1 MEIVLSS
8 LIGVAGL
15 CWAYGSAGADRRAE
29 FKNWLAGALSAAA
42 PHVRWLVLKSLFLAL
57 TLTCVVVLVN
67 VWIWVSAF
75 LTNEQ
80 PMQRKE
86 VFLLCIQLFNGL
98 TYGSAFFAFLFLTI
112 RKLETPVRHQENLML
127 LEQGDRLLL
136 SVADG
141 ADLQAVARQLAE
153 SGITIT
159 VKKLESGKASVVAET
174 PPLVLKRIEKLSG
187 QSDLNHP

>member
-42 PHVRWLVLKSLFLAL
+42 PHVRWLVLKSLFLVL
-57 TLTCVVVLVN
+57 TLTCVAVLVN

-75 LTNEQ
+75 LTSEQ

-86 VFLLCIQLFNGL
+86 VFFLCIQLFNGL

-112 RKLETPVRHQENLML
+112 RKLEIPAKHQENAML
-127 LEQGDRLLL
+127 IAEGERLVI
-136 SVADG
+136 SVAEG
-141 ADLQAVARQLAE
+141 ADLEAVARQLLDD
-153 SGITIT
+153 GIIIT
-159 VKKLESGKASVVAET
+159 LKNLKSENAIVLVEA
-174 PPLVLKRIEKLSG
+174 PPLMLKRIEQPIVTS
-187 QSDLNHP
+187 

>member
-42 PHVRWLVLKSLFLAL
+42 PHVRWLVLKSLFLVL
-57 TLTCVVVLVN
+57 TLTCVAVLVN

-75 LTNEQ
+75 LTSEQ

-112 RKLETPVRHQENLML
+112 RKLETPAKHQDKLML
-127 LEQGDRLLL
+127 FEQGDRLVLTI
-136 SVADG
+136 ADG
-141 ADLQAVARQLAE
+141 ADLQTVARQMADT
-153 SGITIT
+153 GITVT
-159 VKKLESGKASVVAET
+159 FKKLESGKGSVVVEM
-174 PPLVLKRIEKLSG
+174 PELILKRVEK
-187 QSDLNHP
+187 PF